1 MAMKPITR
9 YGKFTPSGL
18 DRSGEIRMRAL
29 AGLGDTLG
37 GITDTMVR
45 KELTERAEKEREEK
59 AQEQRKTREEARIEG
74 MTEGAEIAEKGVA
87 PELRMSGNIGDSQY
101 NTTVMK
107 AYINGTYPRV
117 DKIFAD
123 AEAQFP
129 NDTANFDKIVSE
141 GLKGIREAL
150 PEWATLDVDA
160 YANRSQKTYFNR
172 VQKEEQRIVDAQ
184 VKGNL
189 LDGFNS
195 SVDQASN
202 LAFTGETDSLQEA
215 LEKVNSDLDSAVG
228 LLTPKEIS
236 SRRKQLEDSVA
247 IATQKG
253 QFQRLLDSDQKPE
266 DIIKIA
272 NGVLAE
278 LRTTP
283 LSELDAQQNE
293 TLRKQL
299 ETQVN
304 QYVTEYNKTVEMS
317 DAEIRKAN
325 GIANVSARFTDEP
338 AVTSDVITDTDIDNH
353 YNEQRTQFSENIEMR
368 MDERIDYVNQV
379 RAMPKTM
386 KTEILTD
393 LRSNE
398 PDAVIVAAQTI
409 TELNALQGMPD
420 AFSGQD
426 LVYADAIQRNMEF
439 YDFDEALQRAKDI
452 AFPPNSTRQALV
464 EARKAELSVD
474 KTERY
479 EGYAKIIDDAFETGV
494 FGFGT
499 QFTPSDINR
508 DEMIADLKTLTED
521 NYLLG
526 FEADRASEYAVKKMQ
541 NSYKVGEFGFLRHAP
556 EDFYG
561 LGKTK
566 DASWIRESLHK
577 ELVAKYGDGFAPE
590 DIILISD
597 TETAT
602 MAKKRTPTY
611 AVMIRMPDGSLQP
624 VDERAN
630 PSIDYPA
637 VQNEYVKGLEEQ
649 AQRPILNRRRF
660 LEEYKMPPEQAAK
673 ARKLLSNNNVFR
685 LIGQGVGNIDEVPE
699 FIAKFFEG
707 AQNELRQSREMKQ
720 EQSRQLQEAMYNW
733 NEEYIARLQKASG
746 KEEVE
751 ITIADLSNQ

>member
-1 MAMKPITR
+1 MKPITR

-29 AGLGDTLG
+29 AGLGESLG

-74 MTEGAEIAEKGVA
+74 MTEGAKIAEKGVA

-117 DKIFAD
+117 DRIFAD
-123 AEAQFP
+123 AEAQYP
-129 NDTANFDKIVSE
+129 NDTANFNKIVNE

-160 YANRSQKTYFNR
+160 YANRSQKTYFAR
-172 VQKEEQRIVDAQ
+172 VQKEEQRIVDAK
-184 VKGNL
+184 VKGDL

-228 LLTPKEIS
+228 LLTPKEIA

-325 GIANVSARFTDEP
+325 GIANVSARFADEP

-379 RAMPKTM
+379 RAVPKTM
-386 KTEILTD
+386 KSEILTE
-393 LRSNE
+393 LRSND
-398 PDAVIVAAQTI
+398 PDAVIVAAQSI
-409 TELNALQGMPD
+409 MELNALQGMPE

-426 LVYADAIQRNMEF
+426 LIYADALYRNMEF
-439 YDFDEALQRAKDI
+439 YNFDEALQRARDI
-452 AFPPNSTRQALV
+452 AFPPNSTRKAQV
-464 EARKAELSVD
+464 EARKSELSAD
-474 KTERY
+474 KVKRNEM
-479 EGYAKIIDDAFETGV
+479 YADTLESAYTSIFKLGD
-494 FGFGT
+494 
-499 QFTPSDINR
+499 QFTPNNIER
-508 DEMIADLKTLTED
+508 DAMIADLRTLTED

-526 FEADRASEYAVKKMQ
+526 FETFDAALQHSLRKMK
-541 NSYKVGEFGFLRHAP
+541 NSYKTSEFGFLQHAP
-556 EDFYG
+556 EEYYG

-566 DASWIRESLHK
+566 DTSWIRESLHE
-577 ELVAKYGDGFAPE
+577 ELVAKYGDGFKPK

-602 MAKKRTPTY
+602 MEKKGTPTY

-637 VQNEYVKGLEEQ
+637 VRDEYVKGLQEQ
-649 AQRPILNRRRF
+649 AQRPILNKRRF
-660 LEEYKMPPEQAAK
+660 LEEYRMPPEQAAR
-673 ARKLLSNNNVFR
+673 ARKALGNNNVFNV
-685 LIGQGVGNIDEVPE
+685 LTKAVGAFADAPE

-733 NEEYIARLQKASG
+733 NEQYIARLQKASG